1 MIRRPPRSTL
11 FPYTTLS
18 RSMPVAVAHGQGTSP
33 ARKILKCANTRLRR
47 QRMRGLSVQTLLD
60 RGPIDVREERFD
72 IFRPIGGFVIE
83 DERVLPHLH
92 HQPRLKTRDVAALLP
107 GDPGIRQPSR
117 SRLVLRDHP

>member
-72 IFRPIGGFVIE
+72 IFRPIGGFFNW
-83 DERVLPHLH
+83 DESGVPHVH
-92 HQPRLKTRDVAALLP
+92 HQPRIKNRAV
-107 GDPGIRQPSR
+107 
-117 SRLVLRDHP
+117 SRLVHGAPVIPKTACFALSLSYCP